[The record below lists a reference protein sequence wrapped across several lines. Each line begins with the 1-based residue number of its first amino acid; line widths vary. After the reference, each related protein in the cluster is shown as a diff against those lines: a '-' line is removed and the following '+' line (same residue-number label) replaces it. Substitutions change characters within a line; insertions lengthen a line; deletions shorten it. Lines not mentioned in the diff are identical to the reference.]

1 MNAAEKIAHAAERKA
16 FEAMLDS
23 LIRKSQTKDVCTV
36 ANDFVNMVQK
46 IHSSVWTPE
55 TFEML
60 HQIANAPDSKWA
72 HYAERL
78 LRECDPYLL
87 RTFLTAAAYEG
98 GFRGF
103 QQARANSEKY
113 DCNIP
118 WIVLM
123 DPTSACNMRCAGCW
137 AAEYGYKQ
145 NLTFEEMDRVLT
157 EGAELGT
164 HACLFTGGE
173 PLMRKADIFRLC
185 EKHRDIAFHAFTNGT
200 LIDQAFCDELKR
212 VGNFIVSVSIEGFE
226 DANDG
231 RRGTG
236 HFEKA
241 LAAMD
246 LMHKNH
252 IPFGVS
258 ICYTSK
264 NYKVVTSDEFLDLLI
279 SKGSFFAWYFHY
291 MPVGMGATT
300 DLLLNPEQRAYM
312 KDRVREIRGLT
323 GGKEIFAIDF
333 QNDTITIRHTVVSC
347 YIDGKQVQ
355 KAQDITKT
363 KSSMRTLPLIP
374 AFKELLLH
382 KQKQQN
388 EFQRMCGKSY
398 NKDYLGYI
406 CVDEMGR
413 LLSPHYL
420 TEAFA
425 KLLKK
430 HGLRKIRYHD
440 LRHSCASLL
449 LANGVPMKQIQEWLG
464 HSDFST
470 TANVYA
476 HLECNSKR
484 LSAAAMTNGLQD
496 ALNAIS

>member
-16 FEAMLDS
+16 FETILDS
-23 LIRKSQTKDVCTV
+23 LIRKSQTRDVCTV

-60 HQIANAPDSKWA
+60 HQIANDPDSKWA

-87 RTFLTAAAYEG
+87 KTFLTAAAYEG

-118 WIVLM
+118 GIVLM

-137 AAEYGYKQ
+137 AAEYGHKQ

-231 RRGTG
+231 RRGEG
-236 HFEKA
+236 HFQKA
-241 LAAMD
+241 LAAME
-246 LMHKNH
+246 LMHRYK

-258 ICYTSK
+258 ICYTHDNAPS
-264 NYKVVTSDEFLDLLI
+264 VASDEYFDWLI
-279 SKGSFFAWYFHY
+279 EKGALFAWIFTY
-291 MPVGMGATT
+291 MPVGKDAPTSLMPT
-300 DLLLNPEQRAYM
+300 PE
-312 KDRVREIRGLT
+312 DRERLYRFNRRIREIKPILT
-323 GGKEIFAIDF
+323 LDF
-333 QNDTITIRHTVVSC
+333 QH
-347 YIDGKQVQ
+347 DGEFVGGCI
-355 KAQDITKT
+355 AGGRRYLHINAAGDVEPCVFIHY
-363 KSSMRTLPLIP
+363 SN
-374 AFKELLLH
+374 ACLLYT
-382 KQKQQN
+382 
-388 EFQRMCGKSY
+388 S
-398 NKDYLGYI
+398 DAA
-406 CVDEMGR
+406 DE
-413 LLSPHYL
+413 
-420 TEAFA
+420 
-425 KLLKK
+425 
-430 HGLRKIRYHD
+430 
-440 LRHSCASLL
+440 
-449 LANGVPMKQIQEWLG
+449 
-464 HSDFST
+464 
-470 TANVYA
+470 
-476 HLECNSKR
+476 
-484 LSAAAMTNGLQD
+484 
-496 ALNAIS
+496 

>member
-60 HQIANAPDSKWA
+60 HQIANDPDSKWA

-137 AAEYGYKQ
+137 AAEYGHKQ

-185 EKHRDIAFHAFTNGT
+185 EKLRDIAFGDF
-200 LIDQAFCDELKR
+200 
-212 VGNFIVSVSIEGFE
+212 
-226 DANDG
+226 DA
-231 RRGTG
+231 
-236 HFEKA
+236 
-241 LAAMD
+241 
-246 LMHKNH
+246 
-252 IPFGVS
+252 
-258 ICYTSK
+258 
-264 NYKVVTSDEFLDLLI
+264 
-279 SKGSFFAWYFHY
+279 
-291 MPVGMGATT
+291 
-300 DLLLNPEQRAYM
+300 
-312 KDRVREIRGLT
+312 
-323 GGKEIFAIDF
+323 
-333 QNDTITIRHTVVSC
+333 
-347 YIDGKQVQ
+347 
-355 KAQDITKT
+355 
-363 KSSMRTLPLIP
+363 SMI
-374 AFKELLLH
+374 
-382 KQKQQN
+382 
-388 EFQRMCGKSY
+388 
-398 NKDYLGYI
+398 
-406 CVDEMGR
+406 
-413 LLSPHYL
+413 
-420 TEAFA
+420 
-425 KLLKK
+425 
-430 HGLRKIRYHD
+430 
-440 LRHSCASLL
+440 
-449 LANGVPMKQIQEWLG
+449 
-464 HSDFST
+464 
-470 TANVYA
+470 
-476 HLECNSKR
+476 
-484 LSAAAMTNGLQD
+484 SAAAEQGDPIALEAFRFTGEMLGRALADVVTVTSPEAIFLFGGLSKAGKLIFEPTQWYMEENMLFAFKNKVKLLPSGIQGKNAAILGAS
-496 ALNAIS
+496 ALIWQEEHK

>member
-137 AAEYGYKQ
+137 AAEYGHKQ

-200 LIDQAFCDELKR
+200 LIDQVFCDELKR

-226 DANDG
+226 EATDD
-231 RRGTG
+231 RRGQGTYQ
-236 HFEKA
+236 KVIQ
-241 LAAMD
+241 AMAI
-246 LMHKNH
+246 LKKKHL
-252 IPFGVS
+252 PFGLS
-258 ICYTSK
+258 CCYTSQ
-264 NYKVVTSDEFLDLLI
+264 NLDSI
-279 SKGSFFAWYFHY
+279 SSYDFIDQMVEWGAKFVWYFHY
-291 MPVGMGATT
+291 MPVGNDAVSA
-300 DLLLNPEQRAYM
+300 LLPNPEQREFMYH
-312 KDRVREIRGLT
+312 RIRDIRAT
-323 GGKEIFAIDF
+323 KPIFAMDF
-333 QNDTITIRHTVVSC
+333 QNDGEYVGGCIAGGRRYLHINANGDCDPCVFIHYSNAN
-347 YIDGKQVQ
+347 IHDQS
-355 KAQDITKT
+355 ILEILH
-363 KSSMRTLPLIP
+363 SPLFMAYHNGQPFNKNHLRPCPMLENPQILGDMVRRSG
-374 AFKELLLH
+374 AH
-382 KQKQQN
+382 STDMQQP
-388 EFQRMCGKSY
+388 ESPEDVFRRCRPYATSWMPTADRLWAEKHP
-398 NKDYLGYI
+398 GY
-406 CVDEMGR
+406 VDPENPE
-413 LLSPHYL
+413 S
-420 TEAFA
+420 AN
-425 KLLKK
+425 
-430 HGLRKIRYHD
+430 
-440 LRHSCASLL
+440 SCASC
-449 LANGVPMKQIQEWLG
+449 ASCAACSAHQE
-464 HSDFST
+464 
-470 TANVYA
+470 
-476 HLECNSKR
+476 
-484 LSAAAMTNGLQD
+484 
-496 ALNAIS
+496 

>member
-1 MNAAEKIAHAAERKA
+1 MNAAGKIAHAAERKA

-137 AAEYGYKQ
+137 AAEYGHKQ

-231 RRGTG
+231 RRGAG

-279 SKGSFFAWYFHY
+279 SKGCFFAWYFHY
-291 MPVGMGATT
+291 MPVGNAASV
-300 DLLLNPEQRAYM
+300 DLLLNPEQRIYV
-312 KDRVREIRGLT
+312 KNRVREIRNMEHGP
-323 GGKEIFAIDF
+323 GIFTMDF
-333 QNDTITIRHTVVSC
+333 QND
-347 YIDGKQVQ
+347 G
-355 KAQDITKT
+355 
-363 KSSMRTLPLIP
+363 
-374 AFKELLLH
+374 
-382 KQKQQN
+382 
-388 EFQRMCGKSY
+388 EFVGGCIAG
-398 NKDYLGYI
+398 
-406 CVDEMGR
+406 GR
-413 LLSPHYL
+413 NYFH
-420 TEAFA
+420 
-425 KLLKK
+425 
-430 HGLRKIRYHD
+430 IN
-440 LRHSCASLL
+440 
-449 LANGVPMKQIQEWLG
+449 ANGDAEPCVFIHYSNGNIHENTILEILKQPLFMAYHNNQPFNDNMLRPCPMLENPEILQRIVKESGAHSTDLQSQE
-464 HSDFST
+464 
-470 TANVYA
+470 TAEHLCSKCVHYA
-476 HLECNSKR
+476 EEWAPVADKLWAEEHKE
-484 LSAAAMTNGLQD
+484 
-496 ALNAIS
+496 